1 MRLVNFTKMFLEATN
16 QSYTTVDAK
25 FQAKSNGANAELL
38 YAKLAEIR
46 SKRSPETF
54 ENWTSAATS
63 RDTGANTS
71 LPRLLMTTELKDHW
85 QSNTA

>member
-38 YAKLAEIR
+38 CAKLAEIR
-46 SKRSPETF
+46 SKRFPETF
-54 ENWTSAATS
+54 EN
-63 RDTGANTS
+63 
-71 LPRLLMTTELKDHW
+71 
-85 QSNTA
+85 